1 MSDSGCPKVLVVDDE
16 PEVEVLF
23 RQRMRREIRAGLYE
37 FLFAQSGRHAL
48 EVLEQN
54 PDIRLVLTDL
64 NMPQMDG
71 LALLDAMAS
80 ACPDVPSMVVS
91 AYGDPEH
98 VSLAERHGALG
109 FVLKP
114 VDFPELKER
123 IARSIVG

>member
-1 MSDSGCPKVLVVDDE
+1 M
-16 PEVEVLF
+16 F
-23 RQRMRREIRAGLYE
+23 RQRMRREIRTGLYE

-71 LALLDAMAS
+71 FALLDAMARV
-80 ACPDVPSMVVS
+80 CPGVPSMVVS

-98 VSLAERHGALG
+98 VSQAEQHGALG
-109 FVLKP
+109 FVVKP
-114 VDFPELKER
+114 VDFIDLKER
-123 IARSIVG
+123 IARSIVD